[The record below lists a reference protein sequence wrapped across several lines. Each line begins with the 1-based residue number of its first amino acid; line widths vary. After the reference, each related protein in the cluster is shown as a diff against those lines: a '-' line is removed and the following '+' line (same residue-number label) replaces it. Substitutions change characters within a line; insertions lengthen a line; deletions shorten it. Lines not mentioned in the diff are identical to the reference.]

1 MLRQDARIDCLTDKE
16 RRVATEFV
24 DQVRKR
30 FGDQVLSI
38 VLFGSR
44 ARGEARAD
52 SDMDVLVV
60 MPDASPNI
68 RKEIRYL
75 AVDVWLEHDIYLS
88 TRIWSLDHWHKLEEL
103 QTLLY
108 RNIRQDGISLWNL
121 AQQQKEKSHLGLFS
135 LAGSSAKT

>member
-1 MLRQDARIDCLTDKE
+1 MLDKE
-16 RRVATEFV
+16 RQAAAEFV
-24 DQVRKR
+24 DKVLQR
-30 FGDQVLSI
+30 FDGQIVSI

-75 AVDVWLEHDIYLS
+75 AVDVWLKHDIYLS
-88 TRIWSLDHWHKLEEL
+88 TRIWSLAHWHKLEEL
-103 QTLLY
+103 QTSLY
-108 RNIRQDGISLWNL
+108 RNIRQDGISLRNL
-121 AQQQKEKSHLGLFS
+121 AQQ
-135 LAGSSAKT
+135 